1 MMEKDLGYRKVQ
13 FTGRGS
19 YIISLPKE
27 WAKEVGIERGSEIA
41 FKVQENST
49 LLLIPRKIV
58 EEEKEAHKPQLKE
71 YWIHIQPEDSAE
83 SVCRKI
89 ISLYVVNAGIIHVRF
104 KNRESVAKFR
114 NAINGLVKETLLG
127 AEIIDETSNEV
138 TIQVL
143 VDHPEFPVEKAV
155 RRMAIL
161 ALSANQAA
169 VSALGDGNLDKI
181 REVAESKNDVG
192 RLNLYV
198 IRQLKFGLERNL
210 FKELGFRTPKEF
222 LGYRIVANDIKS
234 IANNAMV
241 IARNVKTFGKMVED
255 QTLFLKEA
263 IDEAAYSQI
272 LDFNSQAQ
280 QLFDESLKAMFKRDY
295 EHADKIISEAKSLAD
310 RENDLVTVISSKK
323 LDPNVSAI
331 FSSIL
336 DNSRRILEYS
346 RDIAEV
352 TLNRTIEEVSTN
364 RLQTESRR

>member
-1 MMEKDLGYRKVQ
+1 
-13 FTGRGS
+13 
-19 YIISLPKE
+19 
-27 WAKEVGIERGSEIA
+27 
-41 FKVQENST
+41 
-49 LLLIPRKIV
+49 
-58 EEEKEAHKPQLKE
+58 
-71 YWIHIQPEDSAE
+71 
-83 SVCRKI
+83 
-89 ISLYVVNAGIIHVRF
+89 
-104 KNRESVAKFR
+104 
-114 NAINGLVKETLLG
+114 
-127 AEIIDETSNEV
+127 
-138 TIQVL
+138 
-143 VDHPEFPVEKAV
+143 
-155 RRMAIL
+155 
-161 ALSANQAA
+161 
-169 VSALGDGNLDKI
+169 
-181 REVAESKNDVG
+181 VG

-234 IANNAMV
+234 IADNAMV
-241 IARNVKTFGKMVED
+241 IA
-255 QTLFLKEA
+255 
-263 IDEAAYSQI
+263 

-331 FSSIL
+331 FSLIL